1 MTHAVSVYQTLSQT
15 IEPATSRRAIPAP
28 ELAFGPIGIAA
39 VAAALAASRPAART
53 ERPGLTLP
61 LPLALPARR

>member
-15 IEPATSRRAIPAP
+15 IEPATPRRAIPAP

-39 VAAALAASRPAART
+39 ARAVKGDIEKSI
-53 ERPGLTLP
+53 ERFESLY
-61 LPLALPARR
+61 ARS